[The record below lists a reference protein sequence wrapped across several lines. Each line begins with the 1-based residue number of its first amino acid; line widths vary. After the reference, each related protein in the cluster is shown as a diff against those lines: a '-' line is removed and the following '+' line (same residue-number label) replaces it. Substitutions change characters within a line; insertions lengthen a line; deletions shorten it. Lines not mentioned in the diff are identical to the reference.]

1 MKYKSTR
8 GICSHKKTFSF
19 IATCITVWQQPLKS
33 VFPSCC
39 SLMLITISDVYSI
52 DCWMETD
59 MWIMNFSVNIRGP
72 SFAHFI
78 GSYFFPHLGSVFIMN
93 TCHVWGWHLSRPTPH
108 HWFQVVLLICQGLQG
123 HRWLEMQLRPCRT
136 ILGWK
141 FEQTLFTSDGGCAG
155 KEIFLGKEVSP
166 VHPLLST
173 ASTASI
179 NKCMYV

>member
-1 MKYKSTR
+1 MHHSMAAAPEVSIPIMLLVNAHYYQWCLQHWLLDGNRFVNYELLSKYQGAKFCPFYWL
-8 GICSHKKTFSF
+8 I
-19 IATCITVWQQPLKS
+19 L
-33 VFPSCC
+33 FPS
-39 SLMLITISDVYSI
+39 
-52 DCWMETD
+52 
-59 MWIMNFSVNIRGP
+59 P
-72 SFAHFI
+72 
-78 GSYFFPHLGSVFIMN
+78 GSVFIMN
-93 TCHVWGWHLSRPTPH
+93 TCHVWGWHLSRLTPH